1 MSSAA
6 AAVAFVLITSS
17 SSASYHRTVTI
28 QPMPDKET
36 CELMVARAM
45 EVVEKED
52 ISRYQNTFYCRPLD
66 GSDHLQ
72 FMDPYGYKKLQE
84 LQKKF
89 NP

>member
-6 AAVAFVLITSS
+6 VAVAFVLITTSS
-17 SSASYHRTVTI
+17 TATYHTAI
-28 QPMPDKET
+28 NAQPMPDKET
-36 CELMVARAM
+36 CELVKARMLEVA
-45 EVVEKED
+45 EKEGID
-52 ISRYQNTFYCRPLD
+52 GNKFFCRPLD